1 MTIKFTLIVSYFVT
15 SIGSRYY
22 VSGKKH
28 AWKMKP
34 SMGKSQKML
43 EEYGN
48 IIQHIQIWILG
59 DLSFSRY
66 VVSLYVAMIIF
77 RKKIITE
84 SEL

>member
-1 MTIKFTLIVSYFVT
+1 
-15 SIGSRYY
+15 

-28 AWKMKP
+28 VWKRKP

-48 IIQHIQIWILG
+48 IIQHIQIWILD

-84 SEL
+84 SKL